1 VSRGGIVL
9 MTTVPRTAR
18 ILLGAQCAELRE
30 RGWDVHVAS
39 SPGEDLDR
47 LRRQR
52 GVSTHSL
59 PMTRRISPLADWRAL
74 LRTVALLRRIR
85 PAIVHAHTPKA
96 AFLGMAAAAWARTP
110 VRICTINGLPLVTRR
125 GPARFLIWLA
135 LKMACGLATEAWF
148 VSQSLRRQSVAMG
161 ICGRHKSRV
170 IGNGGSHGVDCAKF
184 SPEAGAA
191 LREPA
196 RARLQIPEDAFVVGF
211 AGRLVADKGI
221 AWLAGAWT
229 LLRRGPTNARL
240 MLCGDREDSHP
251 ALGAILAGLAGDPHV
266 IFIGFGDQMPA
277 LYSAMDA
284 VVLPSLRE
292 GLSNVILEAGAMGL
306 PVVASD
312 IPGCRDAVRNGE
324 TGILVPPAN
333 ALALAD
339 ALQELERDAP
349 LRRRLGTAAR
359 HYIAATF
366 EERRLTEAIAARYEA
381 LARPPLTGDEDSAE
395 WRMGFEQ

>member
-1 VSRGGIVL
+1 MSRNSIVL

-18 ILLGAQCAELRE
+18 ILLGAQCADLRE

-52 GVSTHSL
+52 GVSTHSV
-59 PMTRRISPLADWRAL
+59 PMTRGISPLADWRAL
-74 LRTVALLRRIR
+74 MRTVALLRRVR

-110 VRICTINGLPLVTRR
+110 VRICTVNGLPLVTRR
-125 GPARFLIWLA
+125 GPARFLIWLT

-148 VSQSLRRQSVAMG
+148 VSESLRRQSIAMG
-161 ICGRHKSRV
+161 ICGRDKSRV
-170 IGNGGSHGVDCAKF
+170 IGNGGSHGVDCARF
-184 SPEAGAA
+184 SPEVGAA
-191 LREPA
+191 LRGPT
-196 RARLQIPEDAFVVGF
+196 RARLRIPDDAFVIGF
-211 AGRLVADKGI
+211 AGRVVADKGI
-221 AWLAGAWT
+221 AWLAAAWA

-251 ALGAILAGLAGDPHV
+251 ALGAILAKLACDPNV
-266 IFIGFGDQMPA
+266 IFVGFGDEMPA
-277 LYSAMDA
+277 MYSAMDA
-284 VVLPSLRE
+284 VALPSLRE
-292 GLSNVILEAGAMGL
+292 GLANVILEAGAMGL

-312 IPGCRDAVRNGE
+312 IPGCRDAVRDGV
-324 TGILVPPAN
+324 TGILVPPADAP
-333 ALALAD
+333 ALARAF
-339 ALQELERDAP
+339 QELERGAL

-359 HYIAATF
+359 RYIAASF

-381 LARPPLTGDEDSAE
+381 LARPPLTGGEGSAE
-395 WRMGFEQ
+395 WRMGFER